1 MQLDKTYIA
10 IRERDMLDILDLSL
24 QVIRSFFKP
33 LMITFVLGVVPI
45 VIFQH
50 WLLGGF
56 DPLILEDN
64 GLFITEWDWRWMV
77 LFKCVVFVLFFLPMA
92 SAPTTLYLGQA
103 LFSEQPDARR
113 MWRDW
118 LGSLPQLFFLQLVVR
133 SFLLSAIYVCLFNLD
148 SQLGVML
155 GFLTMLT
162 IALPF
167 AVWPYLNEIIVL
179 ERNPFFSR
187 KSKPNSTMR
196 RASALHRHS
205 FGELLLRWLTAGVY
219 GILLSSLLFM
229 AIWLTKFWT
238 TGNFD
243 LSRLNYLLMLE
254 FSTWTTACYFMVA
267 RFLCYL
273 DLRIRREGWE
283 VELKMRAEGARL
295 SKQLT

>member
-10 IRERDMLDILDLSL
+10 IRERDMLDIMDLSL
-24 QVIRSFFKP
+24 QVIRFFFKP
-33 LMITFVLGVVPI
+33 LIITFLVGVVPF

-56 DPLILEDN
+56 DPMILDGN
-64 GLFITEWDWRWMV
+64 DFFVNEWDWRLTV
-77 LFKCVVFVLFFLPMA
+77 AFKCAVFVLFFAPLA
-92 SAPTTLYLGQA
+92 SVPTTLYLGQA

-113 MWRDW
+113 MFQDW
-118 LGSLPQLFFLQLVVR
+118 LRSLPQLCFLQLGIR
-133 SFLLSAIYVCLFNLD
+133 SLLLSAIYFCLFNID
-148 SQLGVML
+148 SPLGAML
-155 GFLTMLT
+155 VFLTLLT
-162 IALPF
+162 IILPF

-196 RASALHRHS
+196 RAGALHRNS
-205 FGELLLRWLTAGVY
+205 FGELLLRWLTSAAY
-219 GILLSSLLFM
+219 AFLLSGLLFL
-229 AIWLTKFWT
+229 AIWFTKLWT
-238 TGNFD
+238 TGNLD
-243 LSRLNYLLMLE
+243 LSRLNFLLLLE
-254 FSTWTTACYFMVA
+254 FSTWTTVCYFMVA

-295 SKQLT
+295 AKQLS